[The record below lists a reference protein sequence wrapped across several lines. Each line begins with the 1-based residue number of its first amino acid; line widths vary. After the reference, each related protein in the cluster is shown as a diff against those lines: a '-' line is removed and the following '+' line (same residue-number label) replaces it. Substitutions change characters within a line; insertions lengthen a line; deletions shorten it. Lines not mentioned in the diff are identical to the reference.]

1 MATTQIWGTGKRK
14 TAIARVHLVVGT
26 GKITVN
32 GKPVEVYFPVQT
44 VSMKTMAAFQ
54 VMGGTPAFDA
64 IVSVAGGGFN
74 GQAEA
79 VRHGIA
85 RALVGGTGEQAV
97 LKKAKLLTRETAS
110 RSARSTSL
118 GARKAPQYRKRNE
131 PSHHVAGQQDIVP
144 AAFLD
149 TL

>member
-1 MATTQIWGTGKRK
+1 MPTTQIWGTGKRK

-26 GKITVN
+26 GKIVVN

-44 VSMKTMAAFQ
+44 VSMKTMAAFT
-54 VMGGTPAFDA
+54 VMGGTPVFDA

-85 RALVGGTGEQAV
+85 RALVEQDPENKPV
-97 LKKAKLLTRETAS
+97 LKKAKLLTRD
-110 RSARSTSL
+110 ARIKERKKYGLL
-118 GARKAPQYRKRNE
+118 GARKATQYRKR
-131 PSHHVAGQQDIVP
+131 
-144 AAFLD
+144 
-149 TL
+149 